1 MENPIYVFTC
11 MDKIF
16 FDYILTNIFFM
27 VNVTELK
34 CIVVTWYGDLQL
46 CLIVL
51 YIDPNFVGEFLP
63 Q

>member
-1 MENPIYVFTC
+1 